1 MARDVFILGGK
12 RTPMGEY
19 VGALKDISAIELG
32 TIAARVLVLLWD
44 RGSSK
49 TA

>member
-19 VGALKDISAIELG
+19 VGALKGYFGNRSRGDRV
-32 TIAARVLVLLWD
+32 ARGAGNN
-44 RGSSK
+44 RRC
-49 TA
+49 A